1 MKTDGIYVDTVGAY
15 IPEQWVS
22 VEQAVEEGLYDEY
35 SVQYGTGLTAA
46 YIAGDLPALD
56 MAVAAARHAFRRSD
70 ADIDDLDFHV
80 HCTAVQHG
88 PEGFYP
94 PGYVLRELGAV
105 GVASTD
111 VRQHSNGLLAGIEIA
126 VGQLS
131 GAARAET
138 ALVTAAENFTSP
150 LIDRWTGF
158 GTGFTASDGGAA
170 VLLSAHSGFA
180 ALRALNSGTAPELEQ
195 WHRGAESLLPFRDEE
210 RKASGTMELLSYF
223 NQHVMPLDKCM
234 EIMRDFELDIVH
246 RSLVDAELNASDLR
260 WVIAANSD
268 SRMIDQM
275 KMQPLGLPMSRSTW
289 DFGKEYG
296 HMGACDMA
304 VSLNHL
310 MLDGLVEPGD
320 HVLMTTSASGWV
332 STSAVLTIL
341 DIPDWARE
349 ETAPRPAR

>member
-1 MKTDGIYVDTVGAY
+1 MKTDGVYVDTVGAY
-15 IPEQWVS
+15 IPDRWVS

-56 MAVAAARHAFRRSD
+56 MAVLAARQAFRRSSY
-70 ADIDDLDFHV
+70 DIEDLDFHV

-94 PGYVLRELGAV
+94 PGYVLRELGAS

-111 VRQHSNGLLAGIEIA
+111 VRQHSNGLLAGIEVA
-126 VGQLS
+126 VGRLT
-131 GAARAET
+131 GAAGAET

-170 VLLSAHSGFA
+170 VLLSGDSGFA
-180 ALRALNSGTAPELEQ
+180 ALRAVNSGTLPELEQ
-195 WHRGAESLLPFRDEE
+195 WHRGEESLLPFRGEE

-234 EIMRDFELDIVH
+234 EMIRDFELDIVH
-246 RSLVDAELNASDLR
+246 RSLVDAGLNAADLR
-260 WVIAANSD
+260 WVVAANSD

-310 MLDGLVEPGD
+310 LLNGMLSPGD

-332 STSAVLTIL
+332 STSAVLTVL
-341 DIPDWARE
+341 QLPEWAKE
-349 ETAPRPAR
+349 DTPS

>member
-1 MKTDGIYVDTVGAY
+1 MKTDGVYVDTVGVY
-15 IPEQWVS
+15 IPDRWVS

-46 YIAGDLPALD
+46 HIADDLPALD
-56 MAVAAARHAFRRSD
+56 MAVFAARQAFARSARD
-70 ADIDDLDFHV
+70 VEDLDFHA

-94 PGYVLRELGAV
+94 PGYVLRELGAS
-105 GVASTD
+105 GVPSTD
-111 VRQHSNGLLAGIEIA
+111 VRQHSNGLLAGIETA
-126 VGQLS
+126 VGQLT
-131 GAARAET
+131 GAAGAET

-170 VLLSAHSGFA
+170 VLLSGEGGFA
-180 ALRALNSGTAPELEQ
+180 ALRAVNSGTLPELEQ
-195 WHRGAESLLPFRDEE
+195 WHRGEESLLPFRGEQ
-210 RKASGTMELLSYF
+210 RKASGTMDLLTYF

-234 EIMRDFELDIVH
+234 EMIRDFELDLVH
-246 RSLVDAELNASDLR
+246 RSLVDAGLNASDLR
-260 WVIAANSD
+260 WVVAANSD

-289 DFGKEYG
+289 DFGKQYG

-310 MLDGLVEPGD
+310 LLGGLLSPGD
-320 HVLMTTSASGWV
+320 HILMTTSASGWV
-332 STSAVLTIL
+332 STSAVLTVL
-341 DIPDWARE
+341 AVPDWARE
-349 ETAPRPAR
+349 SPAS